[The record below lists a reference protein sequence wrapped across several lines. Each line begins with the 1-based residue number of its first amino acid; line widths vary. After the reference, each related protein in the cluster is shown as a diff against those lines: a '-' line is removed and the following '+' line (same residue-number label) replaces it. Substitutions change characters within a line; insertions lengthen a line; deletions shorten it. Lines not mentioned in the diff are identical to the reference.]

1 LIQDGSAHDAPLT
14 KNELSW
20 NLEANI
26 LYIEQPAG
34 VGYSWCDYK
43 NHPEQCHFDDNSMA
57 ADNVDAIIGWYDK
70 FPEFKKNHLYISG
83 ESYAGIYVPF
93 TMNAIHHHNAVH
105 SRDPTIFKPNLV
117 GMMVGNGVTSPKY
130 DSINA
135 YMEMAYYH
143 SLYPGEV
150 WEAINSNGCT
160 ELFEWDDWKEGN
172 YPDHP
177 ICQGLYN

>member
-1 LIQDGSAHDAPLT
+1 MDGSAHDAPLT
-14 KNELSW
+14 KNEHSW

-34 VGYSWCDYK
+34 VGYSWCDFE
-43 NHPEQCHFDDNSMA
+43 NHPEQCHFNDNSMA
-57 ADNVDAIIGWYDK
+57 ADNAVAIVGWYDK
-70 FPEFKKNHLYISG
+70 FPEFKKNDLYISG

-93 TMNAIHHHNAVH
+93 TVNAIHHHNAVH
-105 SRDPTIFKPNLV
+105 SRDPNMFKPNLK
-117 GMMVGNGVTSPKY
+117 GMMVGNGVTNTKY

-150 WEAINSNGCT
+150 WEAINSNGCI
-160 ELFEWDDWKEGN
+160 ELFEWDEW
-172 YPDHP
+172 
-177 ICQGLYN
+177 L